1 MFFAGNATLFL
12 RVAFA
17 PQTILTAR
25 TVFNM
30 NQQMLLTI
38 LLFLMKFG
46 IQTVFLTVAL
56 WIMIKLQKLDYNFPG
71 LLGSAILACAV
82 DSILTLLLKPWFGP
96 FSTYLSA
103 PFFIVVLFVCIRK
116 VTNADPVDV
125 AFTIVVG
132 GALRFGMNL
141 WLIGMLMGDLRPSAR
156 APEEFE
162 TVPPPPQQQQL
173 KPETN
178 EVAQTAIKT
187 NPPAQSAPAIPA
199 AQPKPTKPVAA
210 TTNLFSVKGVTQN
223 ASKSA
228 VTIQTVKKR
237 YTILLGE
244 SALTQTS
251 NGPVSVRF
259 KELGDGWVLL
269 VIDGEEAKLSLPKV
283 VP

>member
-1 MFFAGNATLFL
+1 MQPSFL
-12 RVAFA
+12 RVASA
-17 PQTILTAR
+17 PQTTLTAR

-38 LLFLMKFG
+38 LLFLIKFG
-46 IQTVFLTVAL
+46 IQTVFLALAL

-71 LLGSAILACAV
+71 LLGSAILACAT
-82 DSILTLLLKPWFGP
+82 DSVLTLVFKPWFGP

-103 PFFIVVLFVCIRK
+103 PFFIVVLFVCIKK
-116 VTNADPVDV
+116 VTNADAVDV

-141 WLIGMLMGDLRPSAR
+141 WLIGILMGDLRPSAR

-162 TVPPPPQQQQL
+162 TITQQPPPPQMQA
-173 KPETN
+173 TN
-178 EVAQTAIKT
+178 KVSQTAITT
-187 NPPAQSAPAIPA
+187 NLPAPSTPTNLA
-199 AQPKPTKPVAA
+199 AQPKPIKPVEV
-210 TTNLFSVKGVTQN
+210 TTNLFAVKGVTQN

-228 VTIQTVKKR
+228 VTIQTGKKR